1 MNNSKNIIVLC
12 DGTSNHV
19 SVYSETNVV
28 RIAERL
34 DKTIDAEGR
43 RQVVFYDPGLGTEDA
58 PGAFT
63 FVGRTISKILGLA
76 FGYGLSKNLADAYT
90 FLMQHYEPGDRIYIF
105 GFSRGAYT
113 ARALTG
119 LLGRVGLM
127 DRGCFSLIP
136 YAIRYYHK
144 GNGHQ
149 LNFFKKRFS
158 RTYSLKWSEVI
169 PDIENTSL
177 KHIKDKSSKG
187 VIPVHFL
194 GVWDTVKSV
203 GILRFQVTLPDTDWL
218 PNMINGRHAVAKHEK
233 RSQYKPELWF
243 SNTDKNH
250 DREKEKRKRN
260 LQTCL
265 HQDVKTKWFR
275 GVHADVGGGYGL
287 SGKLEKKLI
296 GLREKIGDIDWDK
309 LPNAPEPLKE
319 KLREQK
325 RVFEERLEQLK
336 KLEENE
342 ISLAFESLKWM
353 TEAAATHGLL
363 FNKKKITGD
372 DQKIANPNAKIHN
385 PLLPFWWMLG
395 WKKRTYEEE
404 VET

>member
-19 SVYSETNVV
+19 SIYSQTNVV

-34 DKTIDAEGR
+34 EKPMDETGS

-63 FVGRTISKILGLA
+63 FIGRSISKFLGLA
-76 FGYGLSKNLADAYT
+76 FGYGLSKNLIDAYT

-127 DRGCFSLIP
+127 DRGCNSLIP
-136 YAIRYYHK
+136 YAVKYYHE
-144 GNGHQ
+144 GNSHQ

-158 RTYSLKWSEVI
+158 RTYNLKWSEVI

-177 KHIKDKSSKG
+177 ANIKDKPSRG

-218 PNMINGRHAVAKHEK
+218 PNMLNGRHAVAIDEK
-233 RSQYKPELWF
+233 RSQYQPELWF
-243 SNTDKNH
+243 ADTDDNH
-250 DREKEKRKRN
+250 EAEKEKRKRN
-260 LQTCL
+260 KQTCL
-265 HQDVKTKWFR
+265 HQDVQTKWFP

-287 SGKLEKKLI
+287 PAKVEKQVIKI
-296 GLREKIGDIDWDK
+296 KQKIGDINWEKLPKALDNEKDK
-309 LPNAPEPLKE
+309 LKA
-319 KLREQK
+319 LRNELEQ
-325 RVFEERLEQLK
+325 RLEK
-336 KLEENE
+336 FKILEEHE
-342 ISLAFESLKWM
+342 TALAYPSLKWM
-353 TEAAATHGLL
+353 SEAAKAHGLL
-363 FNKKKITGD
+363 LDKKKMEED
-372 DQKIANPNAKIHN
+372 DSKIANPNAKLHN
-385 PLLPFWWMLG
+385 PLFPFWWILG
-395 WKKRTYEEE
+395 WKRRNPE
-404 VET
+404 

>member
-1 MNNSKNIIVLC
+1 MKNSKNIIVLC
-12 DGTSNHV
+12 DGTSNHA

-43 RQVVFYDPGLGTEDA
+43 RQIVFYDPGLGTEDA

-63 FVGRTISKILGLA
+63 FVGRAISKILGLA

-90 FLMQHYEPGDRIYIF
+90 FLMQNYEPGDRIYIF

-119 LLGRVGLM
+119 LLGRIGLM
-127 DRGCFSLIP
+127 DQGCYSLIP

-144 GNGHQ
+144 GNAHQ

-169 PDIENTSL
+169 PDIEKTSL
-177 KHIKDKSSKG
+177 SNIKDKPSRG

-218 PNMINGRHAVAKHEK
+218 PNMINGRHAVAIHEK
-233 RSQYKPELWF
+233 RSQYQPELWF
-243 SNTDKNH
+243 ADTNGNH
-250 DREKEKRKRN
+250 DYEREKRKRN

-265 HQDVKTKWFR
+265 HLDVKTKWFP

-287 SGKLEKKLI
+287 TGKLEKQLI
-296 GLREKIGDIDWDK
+296 KIREKIDDISWEK
-309 LPNAPEPLKE
+309 LPQAVKE
-319 KLREQK
+319 EIEKFKEERKRLREQ
-325 RVFEERLEQLK
+325 ENNLK
-336 KLEENE
+336 LLEENE
-342 ISLAFESLKWM
+342 TALAYSSLKWM
-353 TEAAATHGLL
+353 TEAAAAQGLL
-363 FNKKKITGD
+363 FNQKKIQAD
-372 DQKIANPNAKIHN
+372 NEKIDNPNAKIHN

-395 WKKRTYEEE
+395 WKKRAYERGAG
-404 VET
+404 V

>member
-12 DGTSNHV
+12 DGTANHA

-34 DKTIDAEGR
+34 NTTLDSAGR

-63 FVGRTISKILGLA
+63 FVGRAISKILGLA
-76 FGYGLSKNLADAYT
+76 FGYGLSKNLSDAYA

-127 DRGCFSLIP
+127 DRGCNSLVP
-136 YAIRYYHK
+136 YAIKYYHE
-144 GNGHQ
+144 GNDHQ

-158 RTYSLKWSEVI
+158 RTYTLKWSEMI
-169 PDIENTSL
+169 QDIEHTSL
-177 KHIKDKSSKG
+177 SDKKDNLSRG

-218 PNMINGRHAVAKHEK
+218 PNMINGRHAVAMHEK
-233 RSQYKPELWF
+233 RSQYQPELWYADTD
-243 SNTDKNH
+243 SNYENQKDL
-250 DREKEKRKRN
+250 RKRN
-260 LQTCL
+260 RQVCL
-265 HQDVKTKWFR
+265 HQDVETKWFP

-287 SGKLEKKLI
+287 SAKLEKKVI
-296 GLREKIGDIDWDK
+296 EIKQKIEELTWEK
-309 LPNAPEPLKE
+309 LPNAGDQEKE
-319 KLREQK
+319 KWKEVKKGFDNQL
-325 RVFEERLEQLK
+325 EEFKRLED
-336 KLEENE
+336 EETA
-342 ISLAFESLKWM
+342 LAFQSLKWM
-353 TEAAATHGLL
+353 TEAAGAHGLL
-363 FNKKKITGD
+363 FDKDKIKED
-372 DQKIANPNAKIHN
+372 DLKIANPKAKLHN
-385 PLLPFWWMLG
+385 PLYPFWWLLG
-395 WKKRTYEEE
+395 WKRRNQA
-404 VET
+404 